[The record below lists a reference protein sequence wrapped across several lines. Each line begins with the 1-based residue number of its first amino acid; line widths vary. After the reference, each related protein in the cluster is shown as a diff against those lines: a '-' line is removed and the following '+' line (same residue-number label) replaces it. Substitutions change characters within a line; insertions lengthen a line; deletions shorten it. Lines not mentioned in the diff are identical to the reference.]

1 MNLKRIFLFLLLA
14 GGIITTNLANAQD
27 KLEQQILVLVN
38 QYRADHKLPPL
49 ELFNTIN
56 TAAEKHSG
64 DMASKRVPFGH
75 AGFDARIDGL
85 LDNIK
90 GAEAA
95 AENVAYG
102 PTTAE
107 EVVKMWIASSGH
119 RKNIEGNFNLTG
131 IGIAQDKNGRP
142 YYTQIFVS
150 KK

>member
-1 MNLKRIFLFLLLA
+1 MNLKRLLLFIILA
-14 GGIITTNLANAQD
+14 GGMLTSNLAKAQD
-27 KLEQQILVLVN
+27 NLETQILALIN
-38 QYRADHKLPPL
+38 KYRAEHKLPPL

-56 TAAEKHSG
+56 SAAEKHSA
-64 DMASKRVPFGH
+64 DMANKKVPFGH

-102 PTTAE
+102 PTSAE
-107 EVVKMWIASSGH
+107 EVVKMWLNSSGH

-142 YYTQIFVS
+142 YYTQIFV